1 MKKLLIMLALLWTVA
16 VLFSAVAF
24 SQAGDADR
32 RGQDWDHHYQH
43 PQHPQLNFIEALPVP
58 GTSTSNP
65 FTAFDIIYVKPRQQK
80 MVLSSRSSKAV
91 VIYDVFRDIP
101 VGSTAAVFAGQVPG
115 VNSLSG
121 PDGTLIEGHRIW
133 AGDFCSAPGAN
144 CSQSGGV
151 VRVFDLKVNLS
162 SPPEI
167 AEIYTG
173 GTTRADEMDY
183 DPRDKVVLVTNGD
196 ASPPFASLISTESL
210 SITKQITFDGTGG
223 TPDATQGGLGSVLYD
238 SETGKFLISIPWVGS
253 DDTNGAV
260 AEMNPR
266 TGDITHVFYGTEAC
280 MAAGMAQGPGENVLV
295 GCDPG
300 FPPPDPTIFSPRTY
314 VINGRTGKVVAKITQ
329 VGGEDEVWYN
339 PGDHR
344 YYTGSRDFFTSPTA
358 TAATPVLGVIDADTN
373 RWVENI
379 PTGPNS
385 HSVAANPFNNHIY
398 VPLKNPNALCGNLP
412 GCVGVVGYTEHKP

>member
-1 MKKLLIMLALLWTVA
+1 MKRLLLTLALAWTLGGVMS
-16 VLFSAVAF
+16 LPAF
-24 SQAGDADR
+24 SQGADADA
-32 RGQDWDHHYQH
+32 RGRDWDHDYQH
-43 PQHPQLNFIEALPVP
+43 RQLSFISALPVP
-58 GTSTSNP
+58 GTSATTP
-65 FTAFDIIYVKPRQQK
+65 FAAFDIIYVKPRQQK

-91 VIYDVFRDIP
+91 VIYDVFTDIP
-101 VGSTAAVFAGQVPG
+101 VGSTAAVFAGQG
-115 VNSLSG
+115 SSNSVSG
-121 PDGTLIEGHRIW
+121 PDGTLIAGHRIW
-133 AGDFCSAPGAN
+133 AGDYCSAPGEN
-144 CSQSGGV
+144 CSQTGGV
-151 VRVFDLKVNLS
+151 VRVFDLRVSVS

-167 AEIYTG
+167 AAIYTG

-183 DPRDKVVLVTNGD
+183 DPGNKVVLVTTGD
-196 ASPPFASLISTESL
+196 ASPPYVSLISTETL
-210 SITKQITFDGTGG
+210 SITKQVTFDGTNG

-238 SETGKFLISIPWVGS
+238 SMRRKFLISIPWVGS
-253 DDTNGAV
+253 DQTNGAV
-260 AEMNPR
+260 AEMDPR

-300 FPPPDPTIFSPRTY
+300 FPPPDPTVYSPRTY
-314 VINGRTGKVVAKITQ
+314 VINGRTGKVVATINQ

-373 RWVENI
+373 RWIENV

-385 HSVAANPFNNHIY
+385 HSVAANPLNNHIY
-398 VPLKNPNALCGNLP
+398 VPLKNPNALCGSLP
-412 GCVGVVGYTEHKP
+412 GCVGVFGYTDHHD